1 MNKAEL
7 RNKLKE
13 NFNLETWKNILGK
26 MFHKIDYLS
35 VPNLIE
41 DKSVRNGGQIGT
53 IRLDDNHSLALFAIE
68 VADNIDIARNRKGLR
83 NIAIR
88 YIDQDIIHG
97 ILVFYYSKKQIDY
110 RLTFVSKTT
119 ALNEMGEFQ
128 TEETAPKRYTF
139 LLGGNEPCTTAAI
152 RLYELVKKENVILS
166 DVTDAFS
173 VERLNKDFFKG
184 YKDRYK
190 KFCDFLTGNAKDN
203 RDYVKKLLGRL
214 VFLQFLQKK
223 GWMSVPAGSKA
234 WEGGDKAYMQ
244 KLVEHYKDNDRLL
257 SDVLEPLFFNTLNE
271 ARPNDIADARLGD
284 NIKIPYLNGGLFDKD
299 ALDNRDIDFPYSY
312 FQELMEFFSEYNF
325 TIDENDPDDAE
336 VGIDPE
342 MLGHIFENL
351 LEDNKDK
358 GAFYTPKEIVQYMC
372 RETIV
377 QYLKS
382 HVAEQLYPSVETL
395 IKQGVVDAEL
405 QSKTKAN
412 EIYNLLK
419 TVKVCDPAIGSG
431 AFPMGIL
438 NVLYH
443 ARMQLY
449 GFLKSTEDF
458 SHAKVKRDII
468 QNNIFGVDIEQ
479 GAVDIARLRFWLA
492 LVVDET
498 MPQPL
503 PNLDYKIMCGNSQLC
518 RYPLDMP
525 IEGVFVEYN
534 RKGKE
539 KASKEG
545 QQWENFTLDTYKS
558 LVTSYTEEHLN
569 KTTLR
574 SKIAEIKD
582 CFKTTLARGDI
593 KKRQAAERLV
603 SEYEET
609 PIFGERKAILDPDGY
624 KKAKSSLARM
634 KKMEEEVLNNKYY
647 QNSFEWRFEYPQLL
661 DDQGYFTGFDIII
674 ANPPYIKEGRMSK
687 TFFEPYKKSPYYKG
701 KMDIWYL
708 FACNCID
715 LLKDNGSLCFIATN
729 NWTTSFGAGI
739 LRNKVIKETR
749 ICKLIDFGAVMMFE
763 SASIQTMIMLFNKD
777 KVTDDYSF
785 DYRRLTTNN
794 ATEKDAIE
802 LLDGTSSNSV
812 SFQPV
817 VRRGN
822 YINSSLT
829 FSMNND
835 IFTLL
840 SSINDKIYLQRKEIA
855 QGIVFPQDALNAKS
869 QRLLGNQY
877 RVGQGVFVL
886 SDTEIEELDL
896 SDIECDLIKPYYTTE
911 QIERYRVNPHNILWT
926 IYTNSSYKSIHSLD
940 NMPHIKNHLDQF
952 QEIITSDNKPYG
964 LHRAREEHFF
974 VNEKIIALRKS
985 VDRPKFAFCNFP
997 CYVSQTF
1004 NIIQTDRVDMKYL
1017 TGLLNSKLIEFWLK
1031 NKGKM
1036 QGSNFQLDKEP
1047 LLQIPIAVPSI
1058 EMQSL
1063 IAKLV
1068 DCIIL
1073 INNVH
1078 DVRINKF
1085 VSNEYLAKMF
1095 ELLIDGCVYEIY
1107 LGEEL
1112 HSIGIHVF
1120 DTIRNIVENCSID
1133 NDNLASVSDLY
1144 KSIEETGIIQK
1155 LDNLEHYNS
1164 DIFKPIIMN

>member
-1 MNKAEL
+1 MEKTEL

-35 VPNLIE
+35 VPNSIE

-53 IRLDDNHSLALFAIE
+53 INLDDNHSLALFVIE
-68 VADNIDIARNRKGLR
+68 VVDNKNIARNRKGLR
-83 NIAIR
+83 DIAAK
-88 YIDQDIIHG
+88 YIDQDINHG
-97 ILVFYYSKKQIDY
+97 VLVFYYSKKQIDY
-110 RLTFVSKTT
+110 RLTFISKTT
-119 ALNEMGEFQ
+119 VLNEAGEFQ
-128 TEETAPKRYTF
+128 TKETASKRYTF

-223 GWMSVPAGSKA
+223 GWMGVPAGSDA

-244 KLVEHYKDNDRLL
+244 NLVERYKDNDRLL
-257 SDVLEPLFFNTLNE
+257 SDVLEPLFFYTLNE
-271 ARPNDIADARLGD
+271 ARPGDIADSRLGE
-284 NIKIPYLNGGLFDKD
+284 NIKIPYLNGGLFDRD
-299 ALDNRDIDFPYSY
+299 SLDKKDIDFPYAY

-382 HVAEQLYPSVETL
+382 HVDEQLYPAVEAL
-395 IKQGVVDAEL
+395 IKNGVLNTEL
-405 QSKTKAN
+405 QNKKTAN
-412 EIYNLLK
+412 VIYNLLR

-443 ARMQLY
+443 ARLQLY
-449 GFLKSTEDF
+449 GFLKSTDDF

-545 QQWENFTLDTYKS
+545 LQWENFTLDTYKS

-609 PIFGERKAILDPDGY
+609 PMFGERKATLDPDGY

-661 DDQGYFTGFDIII
+661 DDQGHFTGFDIII

-708 FACNCID
+708 FTCNCID

-729 NWTTSFGAGI
+729 NWTTSFGASI

-785 DYRRLTTNN
+785 DYRRLITSN
-794 ATEKDAIE
+794 ATEKDAIA

-812 SFQPV
+812 CFQPM

-822 YINSSLT
+822 YINKS
-829 FSMNND
+829 
-835 IFTLL
+835 IFFNKNEHIFDT
-840 SSINDKIYLQRKEIA
+840 IKAHHIIYLNENEITNGIHPHYDFINKKLAQKHGLKQGTGIFGLTKEDVELI
-855 QGIVFPQDALNAKS
+855 PLN
-869 QRLLGNQY
+869 NE
-877 RVGQGVFVL
+877 
-886 SDTEIEELDL
+886 EINF
-896 SDIECDLIKPYYTTE
+896 IKPYYNSSKNVH
-911 QIERYRVNPHNILWT
+911 RYYINKTDLAI
-926 IYTNSSYKSIHSLD
+926 IYTNSSYKNLHSLD
-940 NMPHIKNHLDQF
+940 AYPNLKEHLDRF
-952 QEIITSDNKPYG
+952 QNIITSDNKPYG
-964 LHRAREEHFF
+964 LHRAREERFF
-974 VNEKIIALRKS
+974 LNEKVIVLRKCS
-985 VDRPKFAFCNFP
+985 ERPLFAFAYANTYF
-997 CYVSQTF
+997 SATF

-1017 TGLLNSKLIEFWLK
+1017 TGLLNSKLIEFWLR

-1047 LLQIPIAVPSI
+1047 LLQIPIAVPSR

-1073 INNVH
+1073 INNVQ

-1085 VSNEYLAKMF
+1085 FSNKYLAKMF

-1112 HSIGIHVF
+1112 HRIGIHVF
-1120 DTIRNIVENCSID
+1120 DTIRNIVENASID
-1133 NDNLASVSDLY
+1133 NDNLISVSDLY
-1144 KSIEETGIIQK
+1144 KSIEEIGVIRK
-1155 LDNLEHYNS
+1155 LDNLEHYSS

>member
-1 MNKAEL
+1 
-7 RNKLKE
+7 
-13 NFNLETWKNILGK
+13 
-26 MFHKIDYLS
+26 
-35 VPNLIE
+35 
-41 DKSVRNGGQIGT
+41 
-53 IRLDDNHSLALFAIE
+53 
-68 VADNIDIARNRKGLR
+68 
-83 NIAIR
+83 
-88 YIDQDIIHG
+88 
-97 ILVFYYSKKQIDY
+97 
-110 RLTFVSKTT
+110 
-119 ALNEMGEFQ
+119 
-128 TEETAPKRYTF
+128 
-139 LLGGNEPCTTAAI
+139 
-152 RLYELVKKENVILS
+152 
-166 DVTDAFS
+166 
-173 VERLNKDFFKG
+173 
-184 YKDRYK
+184 
-190 KFCDFLTGNAKDN
+190 
-203 RDYVKKLLGRL
+203 
-214 VFLQFLQKK
+214 
-223 GWMSVPAGSKA
+223 
-234 WEGGDKAYMQ
+234 
-244 KLVEHYKDNDRLL
+244 
-257 SDVLEPLFFNTLNE
+257 
-271 ARPNDIADARLGD
+271 
-284 NIKIPYLNGGLFDKD
+284 
-299 ALDNRDIDFPYSY
+299 
-312 FQELMEFFSEYNF
+312 
-325 TIDENDPDDAE
+325 
-336 VGIDPE
+336 
-342 MLGHIFENL
+342 
-351 LEDNKDK
+351 
-358 GAFYTPKEIVQYMC
+358 
-372 RETIV
+372 
-377 QYLKS
+377 
-382 HVAEQLYPSVETL
+382 
-395 IKQGVVDAEL
+395 
-405 QSKTKAN
+405 
-412 EIYNLLK
+412 
-419 TVKVCDPAIGSG
+419 
-431 AFPMGIL
+431 
-438 NVLYH
+438 
-443 ARMQLY
+443 
-449 GFLKSTEDF
+449 
-458 SHAKVKRDII
+458 
-468 QNNIFGVDIEQ
+468 
-479 GAVDIARLRFWLA
+479 
-492 LVVDET
+492 
-498 MPQPL
+498 
-503 PNLDYKIMCGNSQLC
+503 
-518 RYPLDMP
+518 
-525 IEGVFVEYN
+525 
-534 RKGKE
+534 
-539 KASKEG
+539 
-545 QQWENFTLDTYKS
+545 
-558 LVTSYTEEHLN
+558 
-569 KTTLR
+569 
-574 SKIAEIKD
+574 
-582 CFKTTLARGDI
+582 
-593 KKRQAAERLV
+593 
-603 SEYEET
+603 
-609 PIFGERKAILDPDGY
+609 
-624 KKAKSSLARM
+624 
-634 KKMEEEVLNNKYY
+634 
-647 QNSFEWRFEYPQLL
+647 
-661 DDQGYFTGFDIII
+661 
-674 ANPPYIKEGRMSK
+674 MSK

-729 NWTTSFGAGI
+729 NWTTSFGASI

-1073 INNVH
+1073 INNIH

-1085 VSNEYLAKMF
+1085 VSNEYLTKMF
-1095 ELLIDGCVYEIY
+1095 EQLIDGCVYEIY

-1112 HSIGIHVF
+1112 HRIGIYVF
-1120 DTIRNIVENCSID
+1120 DTIRNIVENCNIG
-1133 NDNLASVSDLY
+1133 NDNLASVSELY
-1144 KSIEETGIIQK
+1144 ESVEKTGILQK
-1155 LDNLEHYNS
+1155 LDNLEYLNP